1 MKLNGVTKLRK
12 NEIRKA
18 TKGRNTKE
26 RNLSVRRQ
34 GAKPTGR
41 QVSLLPHLSYLPA
54 GRQVRMGESA
64 NLRMYEWAN
73 PLIYEC
79 TKPAWQATV
88 HK

>member
-41 QVSLLPHLSYLPA
+41 QVSHLRIFRTCLPA
-54 GRQVRMGESA
+54 
-64 NLRMYEWAN
+64 
-73 PLIYEC
+73 
-79 TKPAWQATV
+79 ATV
-88 HK
+88 WTHL